1 MVRDL
6 FSGMTAGV
14 SLHSSFRPPKIR
26 ELFSRGPHAANRSY
40 EIGNRDLR
48 NERGYGMD
56 AFLHVSV
63 SDADAE
69 IRVFGTEFTSY
80 LIPVPTGDTNRASAL
95 PIYQIQDAGARVYGF
110 EVDLEVPFGRFVRF
124 HGSGEYVLGE
134 LTQSGKPLPRMPPAT
149 MRLALE
155 HRSQRWLATVYTV
168 GRAGQ
173 NRTGPFE
180 AATPGSILAGCNLQY
195 RAFVGHTIHT
205 ITLDAGNILQ
215 SEWRDHL
222 SQLRDVYPG
231 AGRSVT
237 LSYRVDF

>member
-1 MVRDL
+1 
-6 FSGMTAGV
+6 
-14 SLHSSFRPPKIR
+14 
-26 ELFSRGPHAANRSY
+26 
-40 EIGNRDLR
+40 
-48 NERGYGMD
+48 MD